1 MKLNPFIIIK
11 LFLGLFV
18 CIGLG
23 MAIFM
28 VMQEVKIIGAYIVP
42 GLFILFPGLLLYGL
56 TFGFKISEKTIKK
69 QAERQESVTFDN
81 NGISYKLPLFQTIQ
95 FINWKTIETVIY
107 TNYQSDDNAQFVFYL
122 TQPPIQ
128 TMTENPWLINRL
140 FPFALRNRKEVTIED
155 DCKYFEEIPKMLEKH
170 LVNINPIDLTED
182 YRKGILLSSKTTI
195 KNNTIKTEEHWKPN
209 NNYEREKVIY
219 DKYNRT
225 FKQIKQMKNT

>member
-140 FPFALRNRKEVTIED
+140 FPFALRNRKEVAIED

>member
-1 MKLNPFIIIK
+1 MKFNHDILIYFILM
-11 LFLGLFV
+11 LFILVGLGLT
-18 CIGLG
+18 
-23 MAIFM
+23 IFM
-28 VMQEVKIIGAYIVP
+28 AMQGIKIIGAYIFS
-42 GLFILFPGLLLYGL
+42 GIFTLFPSFILYGL
-56 TFGFKISEKTIKK
+56 IFGFSVSEKTIKK
-69 QAERQESVTFDN
+69 QQERQESVTFDN
-81 NGISYKLPLFQTIQ
+81 NGMSYKLPLFQTIQ

-170 LVNINPIDLTED
+170 LVNTNPIDLTED
-182 YRKGILLSSKTTI
+182 YRKGTLLSSKTTI

-225 FKQIKQMKNT
+225 FIQIKQMKNI

>member
-170 LVNINPIDLTED
+170 LVNTNPIDLTED
-182 YRKGILLSSKTTI
+182 YRKGTLLSSKTTI

-225 FKQIKQMKNT
+225 FKQMKNT

>member
-69 QAERQESVTFDN
+69 QAARQESVTFDN

-140 FPFALRNRKEVTIED
+140 FPFALRNRKEVAIED

-170 LVNINPIDLTED
+170 LVNTNPIDLTED
-182 YRKGILLSSKTTI
+182 YRKGTLLSSKTTI

>member
-69 QAERQESVTFDN
+69 QAARQESVTFDN

-140 FPFALRNRKEVTIED
+140 FPFALRNRKEVAIED

-170 LVNINPIDLTED
+170 LVNTNPIDLTED
-182 YRKGILLSSKTTI
+182 YRKGTLLSSKTTI

-209 NNYEREKVIY
+209 NNYEREKKNSLAKV
-219 DKYNRT
+219 KML
-225 FKQIKQMKNT
+225 FKKIS